1 MTQFRTGRRAAL
13 LGAAGA
19 VTSFAIGGRAF
30 GQGASGGAPVT
41 FGALP
46 PLTGAGGP
54 YGPAMLRA
62 IQGVVEEANAA
73 GGIRGRQIRVV
84 AEDDQT
90 NPDAGVRG
98 ARKLID
104 VDRVSAIMGTWASA
118 VTTAVAPLCWE
129 NRLPLFTVS
138 GADSITLLPHQGYIF
153 RTQPNSRLQIST
165 GSDWL
170 ISKGARRVFHLA
182 AQSPFAQS
190 SQEVM
195 VEKFRAAGGQVTG
208 FIVYERDK
216 TAFRSEVDQIMRSRS
231 DTVLLNGYLP
241 DVTILLRELFRAG
254 FDGRR
259 FTFAYAANQ
268 NTFQSLPNDVTNGLI
283 TFQPSPDLDSGAFKR
298 LQGRFGNV
306 EVDPY
311 SAQTHDHAALAILAA
326 ALAGDASGTAI
337 RDHVR
342 RISQGEGEKVDNVTD
357 GLRAIA
363 AGRPINFEGAS
374 GPVEFEERGDI
385 RGTKFRFEVAENGRF
400 RLLELA

>member
-1 MTQFRTGRRAAL
+1 MTRFTLRRRAAL

-19 VTSFAIGGRAF
+19 VSAFAIGGRAF
-30 GQGASGGAPVT
+30 GQGAPVT

-104 VDRVSAIMGTWASA
+104 ADRVSTIMGTWASA

-129 NRLPLFTVS
+129 NKVALFSVS
-138 GADSITLLPHQGYIF
+138 GADSITQLPHQGYIF
-153 RTQPNSRLQIST
+153 RTQPTSHLQINT
-165 GSDWL
+165 ACNWL
-170 ISKGARRVFHLA
+170 MGKGARRIFHLA

-195 VEKFRAAGGQVTG
+195 AQRFRAGGGEVTG

-216 TAFRSEVDQIMRSRS
+216 TAFRSEVDQVMRSRS
-231 DTVLLNGYLP
+231 DTVMLNGYLP
-241 DVTILLRELFRAG
+241 DVTILLRELYRAG

-268 NTFQSLPNDVTNGLI
+268 NTFQSLPNEVTNGLV
-283 TFQPSPDLDSGAFKR
+283 TFQPSPDVDSGAFKR
-298 LQGRFGNV
+298 LKDRFGSTQ
-306 EVDPY
+306 VDPY
-311 SAQTHDHAALAILAA
+311 SAQTYDHASLAILAA
-326 ALAGDASGTAI
+326 ALAGDASGTSI
-337 RDHVR
+337 RDNVR
-342 RISQGEGEKVDNVTD
+342 KISQGEGEKVDNVTD

-363 AGRPINFEGAS
+363 AGRAINYDGAS
-374 GPVEFEERGDI
+374 GPVEFDERGDI
-385 RGTKFRFEVAENGRF
+385 KGTKFRFEVAEGGAF
-400 RLLELA
+400 KVLEIV

>member
-1 MTQFRTGRRAAL
+1 MGRRAAL
-13 LGAAGA
+13 LGAAGGLA
-19 VTSFAIGGRAF
+19 SFAIGGRAH
-30 GQGASGGAPVT
+30 GQGAPVV

-62 IQGVVEEANAA
+62 IQAVVEEANAA
-73 GGIRGRQIRVV
+73 GGIPTRQGTRQIRVV

-104 VDRVSAIMGTWASA
+104 VDRVSAVMGTWASA

-129 NRLPLFTVS
+129 NRVPLFTVS

-153 RTQPNSRLQIST
+153 RTQPNSRLQIAT
-165 GSDWL
+165 ASDWL
-170 ISKGARRVFHLA
+170 IGKGARRVFHLA

-195 VEKFRAAGGQVTG
+195 TERFRAGGGAVSG

-231 DTVLLNGYLP
+231 DTVMLNGYLP

-259 FTFAYAANQ
+259 FTFAYAAPPSV
-268 NTFQSLPNDVTNGLI
+268 FQSLPNEVTNGLT
-283 TFQPSPDLDSGAFKR
+283 TFQPSPDLDSPAFTPPEGRLRQHGGGPLLRPGAR
-298 LQGRFGNV
+298 PCQPRDPGRG
-306 EVDPY
+306 PG
-311 SAQTHDHAALAILAA
+311 
-326 ALAGDASGTAI
+326 GDGI
-337 RDHVR
+337 
-342 RISQGEGEKVDNVTD
+342 
-357 GLRAIA
+357 
-363 AGRPINFEGAS
+363 P
-374 GPVEFEERGDI
+374 
-385 RGTKFRFEVAENGRF
+385 
-400 RLLELA
+400 

>member
-1 MTQFRTGRRAAL
+1 MTQFRIGRRAAL
-13 LGAAGA
+13 LGAAA
-19 VTSFAIGGRAF
+19 LPAFAIGGRALA
-30 GQGASGGAPVT
+30 QGAPVV

-62 IQGVVEEANAA
+62 IQGVVEQANAA

-104 VDRVSAIMGTWASA
+104 VDRVSAVMGTWASA

-129 NRLPLFTVS
+129 NRVPLFTVS

-195 VEKFRAAGGQVTG
+195 VEKFRAAGGAVSG
-208 FIVYERDK
+208 YIVYERDK
-216 TAFRSEVDQIMRSRS
+216 TNFRSEIDQLMRSRS
-231 DTVLLNGYLP
+231 DTVVLNGYLP

-254 FDGRR
+254 FDGRK
-259 FTFAYAANQ
+259 FTFAYAAPPSI
-268 NTFQSLPNDVTNGLI
+268 FQTLPNDVTNGLI
-283 TFQPSPDLDSGAFKR
+283 TFQPSPDVDSGAFKR
-298 LQGRFGNV
+298 LQTRFGNV

-311 SAQTHDHAALAILAA
+311 SAQTNDHATLAILAA
-326 ALAGDASGTAI
+326 AAAGDATGVAI
-337 RDHVR
+337 RDNVR
-342 RISQGEGEKVDNVTD
+342 RISAGDGEKVDNVTD
-357 GLRAIA
+357 GLRLIA
-363 AGRPINFEGAS
+363 AGRAVNYEGAS
-374 GPVEFEERGDI
+374 GPVDFDERGDI
-385 RGTKFRFEVAENGRF
+385 RGTKFRFEQAEAGRF
-400 RLLELA
+400 RLMEIV

>member
-1 MTQFRTGRRAAL
+1 MTQFRIGRRAAL
-13 LGAAGA
+13 MGAAGA
-19 VTSFAIGGRAF
+19 VTNFAIGGRAF
-30 GQGASGGAPVT
+30 GQGAPVV

-62 IQGVVEEANAA
+62 IQAVVEEANAA

-153 RTQPNSRLQIST
+153 RTQPNSRLQITT

-182 AQSPFAQS
+182 AQSPFAAS

-195 VEKFRAAGGQVTG
+195 TERFRAAGGQVTG
-208 FIVYERDK
+208 YIVYERDK
-216 TAFRSEVDQIMRSRS
+216 TNFRSEIDQVMRSRS
-231 DTVLLNGYLP
+231 DTILLNGYLP

-254 FDGRR
+254 FDGRK
-259 FTFAYAANQ
+259 FTFAYAAPPSV
-268 NTFQSLPNDVTNGLI
+268 FQSLPNEVTNGLI
-283 TFQPSPDLDSGAFKR
+283 TFQPSPDVDSGAFKR
-298 LQGRFGNV
+298 VQSRFGNT

-311 SAQTHDHAALAILAA
+311 SAQTTDHATLAILAA

-342 RISQGEGEKVDNVTD
+342 RISQGDGEKVENVTD

-363 AGRPINFEGAS
+363 AGRAINYEGAS
-374 GPVEFEERGDI
+374 GPVDFDERGDI
-385 RGTKFRFEVAENGRF
+385 RGTKFRYERASNGRYE
-400 RLLELA
+400 LMELA

>member
-1 MTQFRTGRRAAL
+1 MTGFRIGRRTAL
-13 LGAAGA
+13 LAATGG
-19 VTSFAIGGRAF
+19 VSSFAIGGRAF
-30 GQGASGGAPVT
+30 GQGAPVVL
-41 FGALP
+41 GALP

-90 NPDAGVRG
+90 NPDAAVRG

-104 VDRVSAIMGTWASA
+104 VDSVSCIMGTWASA

-129 NRLPLFTVS
+129 NRRSLFTVS
-138 GADSITLLPHQGYIF
+138 GADSITELPHQGYIF
-153 RTQPNSRLQIST
+153 RTQPNSRLQIET
-165 GSDWL
+165 AATWL
-170 ISKGARRVFHLA
+170 LAKGAKRVFHLA

-190 SQEVM
+190 SQAVLS
-195 VEKFRAAGGQVTG
+195 EKLKAGGGEVTG
-208 FIVYERDK
+208 FIVYEGGK
-216 TAFRSEVDQIMRSRS
+216 TAFRSEVDQLMRSRS

-254 FDGRR
+254 FDGRKL
-259 FTFAYAANQ
+259 TFAYAANQ
-268 NTFQSLPNDVTNGLI
+268 RTFESMPNEVSNGLI
-283 TFQPSPDLDSGAFKR
+283 TFQPSPDIESAAFAR
-298 LQGRFGNV
+298 LKGRFGNA

-311 SAQTHDHAALAILAA
+311 SAQTNDHATLAILAA

-337 RDHVR
+337 RDNVR
-342 RISQGEGEKVDNVTD
+342 KISQGDGEKVSSVSE

-363 AGRPINFEGAS
+363 AGRQVNYDGSS
-374 GPVEFEERGDI
+374 GPVEFDDKGNI
-385 RGTKFRFEVAENGRF
+385 RGTKFRFEVADGGRF
-400 RLLELA
+400 RVLEIV

>member
-1 MTQFRTGRRAAL
+1 MTQFTISRRAAL
-13 LGAAGA
+13 LGAAGV
-19 VTSFAIGGRAF
+19 VTTFAIGGKAF
-30 GQGASGGAPVT
+30 GQGAPVV

-62 IQGVVEEANAA
+62 IQGVIEEANAA

-104 VDRVSAIMGTWASA
+104 VDRVSAVMGTWASA

-129 NRLPLFTVS
+129 NRVPLFTVS

-153 RTQPNSRLQIST
+153 RTQPNSKLQIETASN
-165 GSDWL
+165 WL
-170 ISKGARRVFHLA
+170 LDKGARRVFHLA

-190 SQEVM
+190 SQDVM
-195 VEKFRAAGGQVTG
+195 NERLRANGGQVTG
-208 FIVYERDK
+208 FIIYERDK
-216 TAFRSEVDQIMRSRS
+216 TNFRSEIDQLMRSRS
-231 DTVLLNGYLP
+231 DTVMLNGYLP

-254 FDGRR
+254 FDGRK
-259 FTFAYAANQ
+259 FTFAYAAPPSI
-268 NTFQSLPNDVTNGLI
+268 FQSLPNDVTNGLI
-283 TFQPSPDLDSGAFKR
+283 TFQPSPDVDSNAFKR
-298 LQGRFGNV
+298 LQSRFGNT

-311 SAQTHDHAALAILAA
+311 SAQTNDHATLAILAA
-326 ALAGDASGTAI
+326 AQAGDAAGTAI
-337 RDHVR
+337 RDNVR
-342 RISQGEGEKVDNVTD
+342 RISQGNGEKVDNVTD

-363 AGRPINFEGAS
+363 AGRAVNFEGAS
-374 GPVEFEERGDI
+374 GPVEFDERGDI
-385 RGTKFRFEVAENGRF
+385 RGTKFRFEQAEGGRF
-400 RLLELA
+400 RVLEIA

>member
-1 MTQFRTGRRAAL
+1 MTRYEPTRRAAL

-19 VTSFAIGGRAF
+19 VTTFAIGGKAF
-30 GQGASGGAPVT
+30 SQGAPVT

-62 IQGVVEEANAA
+62 VQAVVEEANAA
-73 GGIRGRQIRVV
+73 GGIRGRQVRVV

-138 GADSITLLPHQGYIF
+138 GADSITQLPHQGFIF

-170 ISKGARRVFHLA
+170 IGKGARRVFHLA

-195 VEKFRAAGGQVTG
+195 TEKFRAAGGAVTG

-216 TAFRSEVDQIMRSRS
+216 TAFRTEVDQIMRSRS
-231 DTVLLNGYLP
+231 DTVVLNGYLP

-268 NTFQSLPNDVTNGLI
+268 NTFQSLPNEVTNGLI
-283 TFQPSPDLDSGAFKR
+283 TFQPSPDVESGAFRR
-298 LQGRFGNV
+298 LQTRFGNV

-311 SAQTHDHAALAILAA
+311 SAQTHDHATLAILAA
-326 ALAGDASGTAI
+326 ALAGDAAGTAI

-342 RISQGEGEKVDNVTD
+342 RISAGEGEKVDNVTD

-363 AGRPINFEGAS
+363 AGRAVNFEGAS
-374 GPVEFEERGDI
+374 GPVDFDERGDI
-385 RGTKFRFEVAENGRF
+385 RGTKFRFEVAEGGRF
-400 RLLELA
+400 RLLELV